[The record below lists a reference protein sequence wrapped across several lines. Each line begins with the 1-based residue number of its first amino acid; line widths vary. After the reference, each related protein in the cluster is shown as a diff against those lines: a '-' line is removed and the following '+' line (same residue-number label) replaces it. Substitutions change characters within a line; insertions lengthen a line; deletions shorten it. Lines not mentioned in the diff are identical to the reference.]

1 MDEEFIDVI
10 IEGNVIIKTIIINE
24 RVVIKMVVDGN
35 FIVIKIRVIEI
46 KVIRIKVIKIK
57 VIMRI
62 VDIEV
67 AVNIEI
73 TEALNISGMASY
85 VRV

>member
-1 MDEEFIDVI
+1 MVRRV
-10 IEGNVIIKTIIINE
+10 GIKTIVIDE
-24 RVVIKMVVDGN
+24 KVVIKTGVDGN
-35 FIVIKIRVIEI
+35 FIVIKIGVIEI
-46 KVIRIKVIKIK
+46 KVIRIEVIKIEVIKIK
-57 VIMRI
+57 VIMKI